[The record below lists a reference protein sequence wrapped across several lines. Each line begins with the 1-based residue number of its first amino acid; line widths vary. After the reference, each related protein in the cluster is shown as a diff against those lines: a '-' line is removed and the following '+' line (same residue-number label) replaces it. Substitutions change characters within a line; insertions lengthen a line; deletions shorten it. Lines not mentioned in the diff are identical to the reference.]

1 MASEIIVNTI
11 KAPTT
16 GANANK
22 VIIPSGV
29 KLVATDAQAITA
41 PGMLLNQQQFQTS
54 SDVDTS
60 SSSFNTVWNFNY
72 TPVST
77 NSKIYFTHCLNLRGF
92 NNNGHDGRFEYQ
104 VLLAGSVYFK
114 VRDVGAYDYGGSGVW
129 MRTQY
134 SETTVYTN
142 SSSSAIEWRLQ
153 VSAMANASSRSVRF
167 NEGSSASPIS
177 TCLVQEIAQ

>member
-1 MASEIIVNTI
+1 MASELQVTTI
-11 KAPTT
+11 RGVPT

-29 KLVATDAQAITA
+29 KLVATDAQSIAA
-41 PGMLLNQQQFQTS
+41 PGMLINQQQFQNS
-54 SDVDTS
+54 SDIDTS
-60 SSSFNTVWNFNY
+60 SSTFNTVWTFNY

-92 NNNGHDGRFEYQ
+92 NNSSTDGRFEYQ

-114 VRDVGAYDYGGSGVW
+114 VRDAGSYDYGGSGVW
-129 MRTQY
+129 MRTTY

-142 SSSSAIEWRLQ
+142 SASSAIEWRLQ
-153 VSAMANASSRSVRF
+153 VSAQTNQGVRF
-167 NEGSSASPIS
+167 NEASGGTPIS

>member
-22 VIIPSGV
+22 VIIPTGM

-41 PGMLLNQQQFQTS
+41 PGMLINQQQFQTS
-54 SDVDTS
+54 TDIDTS
-60 SSSFNTVWNFNY
+60 SGAFNTVWTFNY

-92 NNNGHDGRFEYQ
+92 QNSGADGRFEYR
-104 VLLAGSVYFK
+104 VLLAGTTYFTTK
-114 VRDVGAYDYGGSGVW
+114 DAGSYDYGGSGVW

-153 VSAMANASSRSVRF
+153 VSAMVTSSGRGVRF
-167 NEGSSASPIS
+167 NEASGGTPIS

>member
-54 SDVDTS
+54 SDIDTS
-60 SSSFNTVWNFNY
+60 TASYNTVWTFNY

-77 NSKIYFTHCLNLRGF
+77 NSKIYFTHCANLRGF
-92 NNNGHDGRFEYQ
+92 RGNGAEARFRYR
-104 VLLAGSVYFK
+104 VLLAGTQYFET
-114 VRDVGAYDYGGSGVW
+114 RDAGHYDYGGSGAWV
-129 MRTQY
+129 RTTY

-142 SSSSAIEWRLQ
+142 SSSSAVEWRFQ
-153 VSAMANASSRSVRF
+153 VAAGGSQSVRF
-167 NEGSSASPIS
+167 NEVSGATPIS